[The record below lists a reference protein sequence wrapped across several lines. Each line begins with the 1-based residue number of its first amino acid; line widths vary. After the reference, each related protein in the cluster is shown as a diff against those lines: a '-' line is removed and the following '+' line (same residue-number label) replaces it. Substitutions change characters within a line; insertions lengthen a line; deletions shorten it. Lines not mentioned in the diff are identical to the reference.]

1 MKCKLFCPELLV
13 LLLIAVVLSY
23 FTALERQ
30 QQRIS
35 DGLVRLHV
43 VADSDSPEDQSIKLQ
58 VRDRVLQEAE
68 SITKTAKSVSEA
80 KQLLSMNLET
90 LKSAAEEK
98 LNELDVD
105 DPVNVTLERELFD
118 VRHYD
123 TFSLPGGYYDALRV
137 TIGEGMGRNWW
148 CVVYPG
154 ICTAATTE
162 DQRALA
168 VMAGMTE
175 EDIDL
180 IYRSNEEYVFKFK
193 ILELFEDL
201 MNKLRPVLE

>member
-1 MKCKLFCPELLV
+1 MKRKLFCPELFA
-13 LLLIAVVLSY
+13 LLFAAVVISS

-30 QQRIS
+30 QQGIS
-35 DGLVRLHV
+35 DHLIRLHV
-43 VADSDSPEDQSIKLQ
+43 VANSDSIEDQNIKLQ
-58 VRDRVLQEAE
+58 VRDAVLIEAE
-68 SITKTAKSVSEA
+68 TITSSASSVSEA
-80 KQLLSMNLET
+80 KRLLSENLE
-90 LKSAAEEK
+90 LIESAAEERLTE
-98 LNELDVD
+98 LNIDEAL
-105 DPVNVTLERELFD
+105 NVTLERELFD

-162 DQRALA
+162 DQRTLA

-175 EDIDL
+175 EEIDL
-180 IYRSNEEYVFKFK
+180 ISRSNGKYVFRFK
-193 ILELFEDL
+193 ILELFEEL
-201 MNKLRPVLE
+201 MEKVRPVLE